1 MRLVITDNEGVCV
14 DVPYEQVCV
23 GIYAKEN
30 SILIYE
36 VQNNDADDGYW
47 KAGTYDSRTKA
58 NAVMGM
64 IHAAYE
70 MDKKIFR
77 LPKNEEVDIT

>member
-14 DVPYEQVCV
+14 DVPYDMVSVNVCV
-23 GIYAKEN
+23 KTNA
-30 SILIYE
+30 ILIDSIT
-36 VQNNDADDGYW
+36 NNDDFGYW
-47 KAGTYDSRTKA
+47 ETEPYDSRTKA

>member
-14 DVPYEQVCV
+14 DVPYDMVSVNVCEKTN
-23 GIYAKEN
+23 A
-30 SILIYE
+30 ILIGSIT
-36 VQNNDADDGYW
+36 NNDDFGYW
-47 KAGTYDSRTKA
+47 ETEPYDSRTKA

-77 LPKNEEVDIT
+77 FPMNEEVDIT